1 MNPILS
7 LEHLKLSLILSV
19 LMFATFLVATVQASE
34 NKDWPMFRH
43 DNEHSGTSDE
53 FIAAPLDLLL
63 DIWVKHTLSPM

>member
-1 MNPILS
+1 
-7 LEHLKLSLILSV
+7 
-19 LMFATFLVATVQASE
+19 MFATFLVATVQASE